1 MESCREEGLHYII
14 LYILYIIYYYY
25 YYLFIIIIYLFII
38 YLFIIIYYYYYYYC
52 FFTLGIKDP
61 EGFGKKIGRKCV
73 GVTITPGSPQTQRNH
88 VAARR

>member
-1 MESCREEGLHYII
+1 MPVHCHINLM
-14 LYILYIIYYYY
+14 
-25 YYLFIIIIYLFII
+25 IIII
-38 YLFIIIYYYYYYYC
+38 IIIINTII

-61 EGFGKKIGRKCV
+61 EGFGKNRRKCV